1 MDVLTTFLCILEL
14 HSILLVMYYGQAEL
28 ELSFLFRHDEVL
40 TIDMNNR

>member
-1 MDVLTTFLCILEL
+1 MDLLTTFLCILEL

-28 ELSFLFRHDEVL
+28 EFSFLFRHDEVL